1 MTAISLRLNRNVVSI
16 ILIACAILFGG
27 LAMLHAVPLPMRDKV
42 ANGLLADFVLTFPV
56 LFYFVI
62 VRPLKVSTKSL
73 LLVFSVCCGVAYLV
87 LPQQQ
92 RGYILQIRKLSVLAE
107 LFVIGY
113 AVTQF
118 KKIKTAYRIH
128 HAAFADPIYN
138 LRLSMADALGNSPA
152 IKVLAAEVAILRY
165 GLLFWKKEK
174 AHEDA
179 KYKSFSTHKDC
190 GYIAMWC
197 VLFAV
202 VLIEIVPMH
211 LLLMKWSKTAAV
223 ILTVLSAYS
232 SIIFIAD
239 LSAMLKRKV
248 LINGGTIILRTG
260 LRWRAITGIDNI
272 QSVQKITNDYTS
284 GEPYLK
290 GGVLKNSGNLL
301 ITFKQPVMV
310 DRLYGASKAYHTVL
324 MQVDDVDAF
333 IACIS

>member
-1 MTAISLRLNRNVVSI
+1 M
-16 ILIACAILFGG
+16 
-27 LAMLHAVPLPMRDKV
+27 HAVPLAVRDKV

-62 VRPLKVSTKSL
+62 VRPLKVSAKSL
-73 LLVFSVCCGVAYLV
+73 LLVFSICCGLAYLV

-107 LFVIGY
+107 LFVLGY

-118 KKIKTAYRIH
+118 KKIRAAYRIH

-152 IKVLAAEVAILRY
+152 IKVLAAEVAVLRY
-165 GLLFWKKEK
+165 GLFFWKREK
-174 AHEDA
+174 ADTQ
-179 KYKSFSTHKDC
+179 YRSFSTHKDC
-190 GYIAMWC
+190 GYIAIWC

-202 VLIEIVPMH
+202 ILIEIVPIH
-211 LLLMKWSKTAAV
+211 LLLMKWSNTAAI
-223 ILTVLSAYS
+223 ILTILSAYS

-248 LINGGTIILRTG
+248 LINEDTVVLRTG
-260 LRWRAITGIDNI
+260 LRWRAITGLGNI
-272 QSVQKITNDYTS
+272 QSLQKITNDYTS
-284 GEPYLK
+284 DEPYLK
-290 GGVLKNSGNLL
+290 GGVLKDSGNLL
-301 ITFKQPVMV
+301 ITFKQPVMINK
-310 DRLYGASKAYHTVL
+310 LYGSSKPYHTIL

-333 IACIS
+333 IACIL

>member
-1 MTAISLRLNRNVVSI
+1 MTTISLSLNRNIISI
-16 ILIACAILFGG
+16 ILIACAIFFGG
-27 LAMLHAVPLPMRDKV
+27 LTILHAVPLAVRDKV

-62 VRPLKVSTKSL
+62 VRPLKVSAKSL
-73 LLVFSVCCGVAYLV
+73 FLVFSVCCALAYLV

-92 RGYILQIRKLSVLAE
+92 RDYILQIRKLSVLAE

-113 AVTQF
+113 AVMQF
-118 KKIKTAYRIH
+118 KKIKAAYNLYH
-128 HAAFADPIYN
+128 VAFADPIYN

-152 IKVLAAEVAILRY
+152 IKVLAAEVAVLRY
-165 GLLFWKKEK
+165 GLLFWKREK
-174 AHEDA
+174 TDA
-179 KYKSFSTHKDC
+179 QYKAFSTHKDC
-190 GYIAMWC
+190 GYVAIWC

-211 LLLMKWSKTAAV
+211 LLLMRWSNTAAI
-223 ILTVLSAYS
+223 ILTVLSVYS
-232 SIIFIAD
+232 SMIFIAD

-248 LINGGTIILRTG
+248 LINTDAIVLRTG
-260 LRWRAITGIDNI
+260 MRWRAITGLNNI
-272 QSVQKITNDYTS
+272 QSLQKITNDYTS
-284 GEPYLK
+284 DEPYLK

-310 DRLYGASKAYHTVL
+310 DKLYGASKAYHTIL
-324 MQVDDVDAF
+324 MQVDDVDTF